1 MSVLTYYPYIKLA
14 IILIGSTGKC
24 IGVKKAAGETIDL
37 WDWLECAVQS
47 LSSIED
53 DLIPLL
59 AKADQANVRS
69 KL

>member
-1 MSVLTYYPYIKLA
+1 MSILTSYPYIKLA
-14 IILIGSTGKC
+14 IVLIGSTGKC
-24 IGVKKAAGETIDL
+24 IRGKKAAGETIDL
-37 WDWLECAVQS
+37 WDWVECAVSS

-59 AKADQANVRS
+59 AKQAQSNVRQ

>member
-1 MSVLTYYPYIKLA
+1 MSILTYYPFIKLA

-24 IGVKKAAGETIDL
+24 IRGKKAAGETIDL
-37 WDWLECAVQS
+37 WDWVECAVAS

-59 AKADQANVRS
+59 AKMEQRNVRA

>member
-1 MSVLTYYPYIKLA
+1 MSILTSYPYIKLA

-24 IGVKKAAGETIDL
+24 IRDKKAAGETIDL
-37 WDWLECAVQS
+37 WAWVECAVQS
-47 LSSIED
+47 LSALED

-59 AKADQANVRS
+59 AKQAQANVRQ

>member
-1 MSVLTYYPYIKLA
+1 MSILTSYPFIKLA

-24 IGVKKAAGETIDL
+24 IRVKKAAGETIDL
-37 WDWLECAVQS
+37 WDWVECAVQS
-47 LSSIED
+47 LDGIED

-59 AKADQANVRS
+59 AKVEQRNVRA